1 MRKCDCRF
9 LAGAQN
15 ASQFPRFDRHVPE
28 YAFVGRSN
36 VGKSTLI
43 NSLTGIKNL
52 ARVSKTPGRTQ
63 QINFFSVDDKFIL
76 VDLPGYGYATVSK
89 QMRKSWDSVIYD
101 YLCERSQLRCVFML
115 IDARRGVMQSDISVL
130 QLLNNHAIPCQIV
143 LTKCDTVNNVDEVM
157 KAVEKEIS
165 SVGCLVY
172 QIMSSISIKDIAQ
185 LR

>member
-1 MRKCDCRF
+1 MRRHNCQF

-15 ASQFPRFDRHVPE
+15 ASQFPRFDRYVPE
-28 YAFVGRSN
+28 FAFVGRSN

-63 QINFFSVDDKFIL
+63 QINFFSVDEKLIL
-76 VDLPGYGYATVSK
+76 VDLPGYGYATVSR
-89 QMRKSWDSVIYD
+89 QLRKSWDSVIYS

-115 IDARRGVMQSDISVL
+115 IDARRGVMDSDISVL
-130 QLLNNHAIPCQIV
+130 QLLNKHAIPCQVV
-143 LTKCDTVNNVDEVM
+143 LTKCDTVNDIDA
-157 KAVEKEIS
+157 AVSAVKLKIS

-172 QIMSSISIKDIAQ
+172 RIMSSISIKDILQ
-185 LR
+185 NL